1 MILEQMMTDVFRLD
15 RYLARIGFGGPVA
28 PDLAT
33 LTAIHAAHVDALPF
47 EGLNPLLRL
56 PVKLDMASLQQK
68 LIDGRR
74 GGYCYEMNAMLRAA
88 LETIGFKV
96 TGLGARVRWNAPVDS
111 PLGPRTHMLLKV
123 DLPDG
128 PYLADVGFGAC
139 VLDAPLRLL
148 AGTEQQTA
156 MGTYRLIEAD
166 GLLSLSV
173 KRADGWRTMYVF
185 DRTPQLPSDYELGNW
200 YTSTSPFVPFTSM
213 LVMERV
219 SRGRRYKLVNRHLT
233 IEGRDGE
240 PVSERVLGS
249 AAELQQVLDETFGV
263 TPPASSDEIFAVIN
277 ANAERR

>member
-1 MILEQMMTDVFRLD
+1 MMTDVFRLD
-15 RYLARIGFGGPVA
+15 RYLARIGFDGSVA

-33 LTAIHAAHVDALPF
+33 LTAIHVAHINALPF
-47 EGLNPLLRL
+47 EGLNPFLHL

-74 GGYCYEMNAMLRAA
+74 GGYCYELNAMLRAA

-96 TGLGARVRWNAPVDS
+96 TGLGARVRWNAPPDS

-128 PYLADVGFGAC
+128 PYLADTGFGAC

-148 AGTEQQTA
+148 ASIDQQTA

-166 GLLSLSV
+166 GLLSLSA

-185 DRTPQLPSDYELGNW
+185 DLAPQLPSDYELGNW
-200 YTSTSPFVPFTSM
+200 YTSTSPFVPFTST

-219 SRGRRYKLVNRHLT
+219 SNGRRHKLVNRHLT
-233 IEGRDGE
+233 TEGRDGE

-263 TPPASSDEIFAVIN
+263 TPPASADEIFAVIS

>member
-1 MILEQMMTDVFRLD
+1 
-15 RYLARIGFGGPVA
+15 
-28 PDLAT
+28 
-33 LTAIHAAHVDALPF
+33 
-47 EGLNPLLRL
+47 
-56 PVKLDMASLQQK
+56 
-68 LIDGRR
+68 
-74 GGYCYEMNAMLRAA
+74 MLRAA

-96 TGLGARVRWNAPVDS
+96 TGLGARVRWNAPPDS

-128 PYLADVGFGAC
+128 PYLADTGFGAC

-166 GLLSLSV
+166 GQLSLSA

-185 DRTPQLPSDYELGNW
+185 DLAPQLPSDYELGNW
-200 YTSTSPFVPFTSM
+200 YTSTSPFVPFTST

-219 SRGRRYKLVNRHLT
+219 SNGRRHKLVNRHLT
-233 IEGRDGE
+233 TEGRDGE

-263 TPPASSDEIFAVIN
+263 TPPASADEIFAVII